1 MFLTLSMSSAHR
13 RTGEI
18 EVQILELCLDG
29 VGKTF
34 IVYSLNLNF
43 AAGNRHLKSLLD
55 KGLIEVIQGARPIYK
70 TTQKGKSVLRHIW
83 KIKEI
88 INNSD

>member
-1 MFLTLSMSSAHR
+1 MFLTSSMSSAHR

-43 AAGNRHLKSLLD
+43 AAGNRHLKSLLGETAAAHPRS
-55 KGLIEVIQGARPIYK
+55 KLRGIRGAAA
-70 TTQKGKSVLRHIW
+70 
-83 KIKEI
+83 
-88 INNSD
+88 